1 MTDTSCTSRPIKLI
15 NIATSNDTIPRYST
29 VHLVIKENP
38 GIGNKP
44 GLQAGVNVS
53 FILYPLHDHLKGRFP
68 ENELYTLSSQ
78 SRPLFPSQDI
88 RYIRVAQYSL
98 LPN

>member
-1 MTDTSCTSRPIKLI
+1 MIRFRDTL
-15 NIATSNDTIPRYST
+15 
-29 VHLVIKENP
+29 HLVIKRNP
-38 GIGNKP
+38 GIDIQP
-44 GLQAGVNVS
+44 ELQAGANVS
-53 FILYPLHDHLKGRFP
+53 FILYPIHDHLKGRFP